1 VGGDMVKQKII
12 DTRFGRVKCF
22 ISGQGEEYIVMLQGW
37 ATLHSLYD
45 HIVGSLA
52 EKYTV
57 IFPALP
63 GFGESAEPSEAMSV
77 SDYAELINELLEAL
91 GIKRAHFFCHS
102 FGGRIFFKLC
112 SLDLVAVTPIS
123 VVLTDVAGIM
133 PKKTLLKKLRIRA
146 YKIGKRVLKTKLC
159 RFFFPD
165 ALETLRERNGSD
177 DYNSA
182 TPIMR
187 ATLVKA
193 VNEDLSHLFRLV
205 NAPTLILWG
214 KYDSAVPLSDAYVIE
229 SAIEDSAVIVFEN
242 SDHFPFIT
250 EKARFIAV
258 LRSFFKI
265 D

>member
-1 VGGDMVKQKII
+1 MGDQKII
-12 DTRFGRVKCF
+12 DTRFGAVKCF
-22 ISGQGEEYIVMLQGW
+22 ISGRGEEYIVMLQGW

-45 HIVGSLA
+45 PIVESLS

-57 IFPALP
+57 IFPALL
-63 GFGESAEPSEAMSV
+63 GFGESAEPAEAMSV
-77 SDYAELINELLEAL
+77 SDYTDMTNEVLMAL
-91 GIKRAHFFCHS
+91 GIKSAHFFCHS
-102 FGGRIFFKLC
+102 FGGRVFFKLC
-112 SLDLVAVTPIS
+112 TLESAAVTPVS

-133 PKKTLLKKLRIRA
+133 PKKTLIKKLRIRA
-146 YKIGKRVLKTKLC
+146 YKLGRRILETKAC

-165 ALETLRERNGSD
+165 ALESLRERNGSA

-182 TPIMR
+182 TPVMR

-193 VNEDLSHLFRLV
+193 VNEDLSHLFCRV
-205 NAPTLILWG
+205 QAPTLILWG

-229 SAIEDSAVIVFEN
+229 SAISDSAVIVFEN

-250 EKARFIAV
+250 ERARFIAV